1 MSAADSLELDYWE
14 RERRKTI
21 AREYKQKHKAFNKW
35 IVTNSTTAI
44 INSGIQESFEK
55 ESALT
60 SSQQAVDGPADHP
73 AVSGGPV
80 YGFISNDKIRG
91 NLPHQQRGNRPTDIL
106 VRQDLDHFINTRR
119 GFKIVDSSNR
129 DEYYSTSYSQ

>member
-1 MSAADSLELDYWE
+1 MTPDNNDIDYWE
-14 RERRKTI
+14 RERRKSI
-21 AREYKQKHKAFNKW
+21 ARNYKQKHKAFNKW
-35 IVTNSTTAI
+35 IVTNSTT
-44 INSGIQESFEK
+44 INKEGVAKESIKEK

-60 SSQQAVDGPADHP
+60 GSQQAVDGPADHP